1 MEISQVLDA
10 ALRKA
15 AAIWITVPERRPRLV
30 WALWRDG
37 AVWVA
42 VGGEQDVPGLTDG
55 VECSVTLRSPTTHS
69 HLLDF
74 ATTARLAEPDDD
86 IATAL
91 DAVRLNGTAR
101 WTSVY
106 RMEPA

>member
-1 MEISQVLDA
+1 VEISQVLDA

-15 AAIWITVPERRPRLV
+15 AAIWIAVPQRRPRLV

-42 VGGEQDVPGLTDG
+42 VGGEQDVPGLADG
-55 VECSVTLRSPTTHS
+55 VACAVTLRSPTTHS

-74 ATTARLAEPDDD
+74 TTTARLVEPDS
-86 IATAL
+86 ATAAAL
-91 DAVRLNGTAR
+91 NAVRLNGTAR